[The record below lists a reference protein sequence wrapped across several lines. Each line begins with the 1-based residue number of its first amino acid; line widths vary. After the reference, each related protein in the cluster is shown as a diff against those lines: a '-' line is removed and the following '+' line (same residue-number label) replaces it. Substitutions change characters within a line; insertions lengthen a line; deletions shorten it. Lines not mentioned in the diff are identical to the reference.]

1 MIFGKHDFFLATKIM
16 LGEVLM
22 YFLPC
27 PFANEM
33 ESAIKNRNS
42 NIFCLSI
49 FNSLTNKTND
59 YLLIFTQR
67 QIHVNGLFYRFSQGQ
82 L

>member
-1 MIFGKHDFFLATKIM
+1 MIFSKHDFFLATKIM

-49 FNSLTNKTND
+49 FNGLPKKTND
-59 YLLIFTQR
+59 YLLIYSKADPR
-67 QIHVNGLFYRFSQGQ
+67 
-82 L
+82 

>member
-1 MIFGKHDFFLATKIM
+1 
-16 LGEVLM
+16 M

-49 FNSLTNKTND
+49 FNGLPNKTND
-59 YLLIFTQR
+59 YLLIYSKADPR
-67 QIHVNGLFYRFSQGQ
+67 
-82 L
+82 